1 MVDPLPAAKIA
12 EYVEPRP
19 RGARI
24 RFGTGLAIRAGD
36 AALSGGRGAASPACG
51 IPHSGTSRDDP
62 DRAVHGRWSCRVD
75 PEPSADGRVV
85 LVWAVNRWP
94 SRSACGTLNRV
105 LLTIS
110 TTLRPATDLGFLL
123 HKHPDR
129 VQEFGQ
135 SYGVARVLY
144 PEAGEERCTAALM
157 LDVDPIR
164 LVRSR
169 DRSTPD
175 YTLGQYVNDR
185 PYAASSLLAVALADV
200 FRTARTGRCHS
211 RPELAAGPIPLEIT
225 LPVLPCKGGPEL
237 AHRLFEPLGW
247 SVEATALP
255 LDEEFPE
262 WGDSRYVRLVLRGE
276 VRLADALNQL
286 YVLLPVLDDAKHYW
300 VAPDEVDKLIKA
312 GASWL
317 AAHPD
322 RGLITRRYLGRRWAL
337 TRTAF
342 ARLAEIGDDVEEDL
356 EPPVEED
363 PAADPAI
370 EGSAGGDP
378 VEEGSIEEGSADE
391 SPVAGSS
398 VGESGESGE
407 STAERG
413 FVAGSLA
420 AETSAVPGDGP
431 VAGAPP
437 GTPATTFG
445 GTGAPDEV
453 LPADA
458 PPAEGEAQTG
468 AARRPLNALR
478 LEAVLA
484 TLDGLG
490 ASTVID
496 LGCGS
501 GRLVGALLERPRL
514 TRVAGVDVS
523 AHALALAA
531 RRLRLDRMPERRRE
545 RLELFQGAL
554 TYTDPRFAGYDAA
567 VLMEVVEHVDPPRLD
582 ALERV
587 VFGAARPGHV
597 IVTTPNAE
605 HNVRYEFLS
614 GMRHPDHRFEWTRA
628 EFRAWA
634 AKVCGEYGYR
644 VAFLPIGDD
653 DPEVGPPTQMA
664 LFGLAGA
671 EEPTS
676 ASAAPAPGPGCG
688 STEGST
694 GTEGLVSTGGTEGS
708 VSTGGPVNAG
718 GSVST
723 EDTEGLVSTGGPV
736 RADGPVG
743 TGDAGDAGGGDD

>member
-1 MVDPLPAAKIA
+1 M
-12 EYVEPRP
+12 
-19 RGARI
+19 
-24 RFGTGLAIRAGD
+24 
-36 AALSGGRGAASPACG
+36 
-51 IPHSGTSRDDP
+51 
-62 DRAVHGRWSCRVD
+62 
-75 PEPSADGRVV
+75 
-85 LVWAVNRWP
+85 
-94 SRSACGTLNRV
+94 

-110 TTLRPATDLGFLL
+110 TTVSPATDLGFLL

-144 PEAGEERCTAALM
+144 PEASEERCTAALM
-157 LDVDPIR
+157 LDVDPVR

-200 FRTARTGRCHS
+200 FRTARTGRCDS

-237 AHRLFEPLGW
+237 ARRLFEPLGW
-247 SVEATALP
+247 RVEATALP

-300 VAPDEVDKLIKA
+300 VAPDEVDKLIRA
-312 GASWL
+312 GESWL
-317 AAHPD
+317 AAHPA
-322 RGLITRRYLGRRWAL
+322 RGLITHRYLGRRRAL

-356 EPPVEED
+356 ETPVEED
-363 PAADPAI
+363 PSADPAA
-370 EGSAGGDP
+370 EGSAG
-378 VEEGSIEEGSADE
+378 EEPGEG
-391 SPVAGSS
+391 PG
-398 VGESGESGE
+398 
-407 STAERG
+407 
-413 FVAGSLA
+413 A
-420 AETSAVPGDGP
+420 AAV
-431 VAGAPP
+431 
-437 GTPATTFG
+437 G
-445 GTGAPDEV
+445 GTGAPDGD
-453 LPADA
+453 LPAGEI
-458 PPAEGEAQTG
+458 PSEGESRTGPGG
-468 AARRPLNALR
+468 AARRPLNILR

-484 TLDGLG
+484 TLEGLG
-490 ASTVID
+490 VGTVID

-501 GRLVGALLERPRL
+501 GRLVAALLDRPRF
-514 TRVAGVDVS
+514 TRVAGADVS
-523 AHALALAA
+523 SRALALAA

-554 TYTDPRFAGYDAA
+554 TYTDVRFAGYDAA

-587 VFGAARPGHV
+587 VFGTARPGYV
-597 IVTTPNAE
+597 IVTTPNVE
-605 HNVRYEFLS
+605 HNVRYESLS
-614 GMRHPDHRFEWTRA
+614 GARHPDHRFEWTRA

-644 VAFLPIGDD
+644 AEFLPVGDD

-664 LFGLAGA
+664 LFGLAGVKDPA
-671 EEPTS
+671 GVKGLAGVKDLAG
-676 ASAAPAPGPGCG
+676 ASGGPG
-688 STEGST
+688 STEDGPGST
-694 GTEGLVSTGGTEGS
+694 ETPMG
-708 VSTGGPVNAG
+708 
-718 GSVST
+718 
-723 EDTEGLVSTGGPV
+723 
-736 RADGPVG
+736 
-743 TGDAGDAGGGDD
+743 AGDAGGGDD